1 MIFNDYAPRTMLREH
16 NVTLNS
22 IRRSHLLFPVYKIH
36 NHLDK
41 DVHFVHPAFGDHQGQ
56 CDEGTVS
63 DSFGAILTV
72 EDAVVLKEPQEQG
85 RSNPKARFRS
95 SYFCSETTL

>member
-22 IRRSHLLFPVYKIH
+22 IRRSHLLFPVYKID

-41 DVHFVHPAFGDHQGQ
+41 DVHFVHPALCNQQGQ
-56 CDEGTVS
+56 CDEGAVG
-63 DSFGAILTV
+63 DSLCAIRTV
-72 EDAVVLKEPQEQG
+72 EDAVVLKEP
-85 RSNPKARFRS
+85 
-95 SYFCSETTL
+95 